1 MIIRTNA
8 NILDAILDF
17 EDNLLYIDNKLL
29 DSSKIDSLI
38 DMLSQTKNTYKRL
51 GLTDEDIETFNN
63 EI

>member
-1 MIIRTNA
+1 MIIRTKA
-8 NILDAILDF
+8 DKLDAILDF

-29 DSSKIDSLI
+29 SNDKIESLI

-51 GLTDEDIETFNN
+51 GMTDKDIETFNN

>member
-1 MIIRTNA
+1 MIIRTKA
-8 NILDAILDF
+8 DKLEAILDF

-29 DSSKIDSLI
+29 SNDKIESLI

-51 GLTDEDIETFNN
+51 GMTNKDIETFNN